1 MKDNSSVFF
10 STNLYTQDKKQFSD
24 FWMVGWKFTK
34 FLMSCL
40 KLQVRFFLKLCITLQ
55 CHDKLFCW
63 NYVKFQLKKLQSSY
77 VSWPWR
83 VMQNFT
89 KNWLVI
95 SKITRIW
102 WILTHALKSL
112 KNVRF
117 DWFLLCKEVNVWPKK
132 KAEKLSFMTL
142 KSDRKLEEKRTY
154 GLENDKKNLT
164 NFHQSTRKCQ
174 NWDFDGV
181 ILSKV
186 ENVWA

>member
-1 MKDNSSVFF
+1 
-10 STNLYTQDKKQFSD
+10 
-24 FWMVGWKFTK
+24 
-34 FLMSCL
+34 MSCL
-40 KLQVRFFLKLCITLQ
+40 KLQVSFSLNFVSLFNVMISS
-55 CHDKLFCW
+55 FCW
-63 NYVKFQLKKLQSSY
+63 NYVKFQLRKIQSSY

-83 VMQNFT
+83 VMQNFRN
-89 KNWLVI
+89 NWFVI

-112 KNVRF
+112 KNLRF

-142 KSDRKLEEKRTY
+142 KSDGKLEEKLTCS
-154 GLENDKKNLT
+154 LENDKKNLT